1 MIHSL
6 RIAAVLALSLG
17 AACTNKEDKADKMKD
32 AQKKRDAE
40 KVAFEKEAEEKRKAA
55 APKVTQAKL
64 DAPWDGPDYVPIATG
79 KKCPEG
85 LWALFP
91 STPGE
96 DAEKAANEKKKPE
109 LAKKWKSATLVAVMH
124 HGTGVTLKKYDK
136 KKKHLA
142 VEVEGVLECFDG
154 LGLLTVAF
162 GDGAKPLRPP
172 KPKGGDDEGSPQA
185 VWRAKPLVFYV
196 PFDDANE
203 AKVFA
208 QGEGLGTDARIVF
221 TLGKT
226 EVDEKL
232 EKVPPNE
239 EAGTKGG
246 TVDWGAGRLV
256 HAVVKGVRIAN
267 DHEKNLLVADVRGA
281 D

>member
-1 MIHSL
+1 MIRSL
-6 RIAAVLALSLG
+6 VTAWAVLTLALLAGCS
-17 AACTNKEDKADKMKD
+17 DKAEKMKE
-32 AQKKRDAE
+32 AQKRRDAE
-40 KVAFEKEAEEKRKAA
+40 KVAFDKEAEEKRKAA

-64 DAPWDGPDYVPIATG
+64 DAPWDGPDYVSIATG

-85 LWALFP
+85 LWAIFP

-96 DAEKAANEKKKPE
+96 DSEKAANEKKKPE
-109 LAKKWKSATLVAVMH
+109 LAEKLKQATFVAVVH
-124 HGTGVTLKKYDK
+124 HGTGIAFRKYDK
-136 KKKHLA
+136 KKKVLP
-142 VEVEGVLECFDG
+142 VEVDGVLECFDG

-162 GDGAKPLRPP
+162 GEGAKPLRPK
-172 KPKGGDDEGSPQA
+172 KPRPDDDEQASPQA
-185 VWRAKPLVFYV
+185 VWRAKPLVFPL
-196 PFDDANE
+196 PFDDATE

-256 HAVVKGVRIAN
+256 HAQVKAVRLAT
-267 DHEKNLLVADVRGA
+267 DHEKNLLVENKNGA

>member
-1 MIHSL
+1 MIRTL
-6 RIAAVLALSLG
+6 RTLCAVVPLALAVG
-17 AACTNKEDKADKMKD
+17 CTDKSEKMKE
-32 AQKKRDAE
+32 AQKRRDAE
-40 KVAFEKEAEEKRKAA
+40 KVAFDKEAEERRKAA

-64 DAPWDGPDYVPIATG
+64 ASPWDDPDYLPIATG
-79 KKCPEG
+79 KKCPDG
-85 LWALFP
+85 LWSLFP

-96 DAEKAANEKKKPE
+96 EGEKDANEKKKPE
-109 LAKKWKSATLVAVMH
+109 LAEKMKQATFVAVVH
-124 HGTGVTLKKYDK
+124 HGSGVTFRKYDK
-136 KKKHLA
+136 KKKLLP
-142 VEVEGVLECFDG
+142 VEVDGVLECFDG

-162 GDGAKPLRPP
+162 GDDPKPLRPKKP
-172 KPKGGDDEGSPQA
+172 KPDDDTGASPQA
-185 VWRAKPLVFYV
+185 VWRAKPLLFTL
-196 PFDDANE
+196 PFEDATE

-256 HAVVKGVRIAN
+256 RAQVKAIRLAS
-267 DHEKNLLVADVRGA
+267 DHEKNLLFESKPGG
-281 D
+281 

>member
-1 MIHSL
+1 MVRFIPVGIACLSL
-6 RIAAVLALSLG
+6 SLALG
-17 AACTNKEDKADKMKD
+17 CTDKTEKMKER
-32 AQKKRDAE
+32 QKIRDEE
-40 KVAFEKEAEEKRKAA
+40 KKTFEKQALEAQKAA
-55 APKVTQAKL
+55 APKVDAAKL
-64 DAPWDGPDYVPIATG
+64 DAEWDSPDFVKIANG

-96 DAEKAANEKKKPE
+96 GSEKDANDKKKPE
-109 LAKKWKSATLVAVMH
+109 LAEKMRKATYVAVLH
-124 HGTGVTLKKYDK
+124 HGLGVTLGKYDK
-136 KKKHLA
+136 KKKALS
-142 VEVEGVLECFDG
+142 VTVEGVLACFDG

-162 GDGAKPLRPP
+162 GDGAKPKRPP
-172 KPKGGDDEGSPQA
+172 KGKGADDEMSPQA
-185 VWRAKPLVFYV
+185 VWDAKPLTFQV
-196 PFDDANE
+196 PFEDPLE

-226 EVDEKL
+226 EVDEML
-232 EKVPPNE
+232 EKVLPNE

-256 HAVVKGVRIAN
+256 HATVKGVRLAS
-267 DHEKNLLVADVRGA
+267 DHEKHLLVESRPGKD
-281 D
+281 